1 MAFLSCPR
9 LFGIL
14 LIAASLPMDPGIAL
28 ATGMAASPASP
39 GAGEHEPTEA
49 IELRLRRIGA
59 AMRQRSGEEGPGS
72 LPDDVVAG
80 VFVNV
85 GPVGWRNGGWGNG
98 GFYNGGFR
106 NGGFSNGGF
115 WNGGFRNGGFH
126 NGGFRNG
133 GFYNRW

>member
-1 MAFLSCPR
+1 MAFLFRSR

-14 LIAASLPMDPGIAL
+14 LIAASLPMDPGAAL
-28 ATGMAASPASP
+28 ATGMVSGQFQAAPSDHSPA
-39 GAGEHEPTEA
+39 EA
-49 IELRLRRIGA
+49 MEARLRRIA
-59 AMRQRSGEEGPGS
+59 ETMRQRGGPEGSSS

-98 GFYNGGFR
+98 GFYNGGFN
-106 NGGFSNGGF
+106 NGGFRNGGF